1 MEGGVVSMSWLG
13 RCWGRMEK
21 MVGETA
27 CVKTECQQEGWRLLK
42 PVEAESDG
50 WDGYDGVCHSTALT

>member
-1 MEGGVVSMSWLG
+1 MEYGVVSMSWLG

-21 MVGETA
+21 MDGGGRHVSR
-27 CVKTECQQEGWRLLK
+27 CQQEGRRLLK

-50 WDGYDGVCHSTALT
+50 WDGWMDGVCHGTALT

>member
-21 MVGETA
+21 MVGRRHVSKPSASRKAGA
-27 CVKTECQQEGWRLLK
+27 CSSPWKLNQT
-42 PVEAESDG
+42 DG
-50 WDGYDGVCHSTALT
+50 MD